1 MNTKQNSLLLDVLL
15 LDWKVDELDWK
26 VDEIEWDIEP
36 LKWDIEPIVFEPFKL
51 SFNQKMIR
59 ESDKSETKKNVKQM

>member
-1 MNTKQNSLLLDVLL
+1 LPDVLE

-36 LKWDIEPIVFEPFKL
+36 IFFEPFDKRE
-51 SFNQKMIR
+51 IR
-59 ESDKSETKKNVKQM
+59 E

>member
-1 MNTKQNSLLLDVLL
+1 MNTEQNFWLPDVLE

-36 LKWDIEPIVFEPFKL
+36 IVFEPFDKRE
-51 SFNQKMIR
+51 IR
-59 ESDKSETKKNVKQM
+59 E

>member
-51 SFNQKMIR
+51 SFN
-59 ESDKSETKKNVKQM
+59 

>member
-1 MNTKQNSLLLDVLL
+1 MNTKQNSWLPDVLE

-36 LKWDIEPIVFEPFKL
+36 IFFEPK
-51 SFNQKMIR
+51 QKKCEINVI
-59 ESDKSETKKNVKQM
+59 ES